1 MDPTGS
7 MLLRAESETA
17 HIRHQ
22 MVDGQSRLELLNQ
35 QIQTERDQLRRYR
48 TEKQEVQ
55 AKDTEVQEETFKI
68 EEQCQILRHK
78 REKLSSSLRSVSAVI
93 FASKEASVTEFQE
106 LQKQR
111 QVFISDMDTMNDQV
125 ESVLSSSNNESDI
138 NGGSLDIPETQ
149 TDFAG
154 IENQLQQVRKSQSL
168 LVSQVANAKSLKQSL
183 EAEKTQLQSQSMEE
197 EPNAE
202 YEEVLRFIG
211 TDGVGMS
218 KVAELETIAKELDQV
233 KCTMC
238 NEVPDIDGVAFTAHV
253 RASALQLES
262 MLNRVNAISLEA
274 LRNIVNQFSKKMN
287 NEKS

>member
-238 NEVPDIDGVAFTAHV
+238 NKANHNSIGPVTLSRQRGA
-253 RASALQLES
+253 
-262 MLNRVNAISLEA
+262 
-274 LRNIVNQFSKKMN
+274 
-287 NEKS
+287 